1 MIDLT
6 ELDGLLARRRRSR
19 TLPPPAVRRLLR
31 ARAGISIRQLAAT
44 IGVSPAAVSRWET
57 GLRTPRGTA
66 LETYSAALD
75 RLAAE
80 R

>member
-1 MIDLT
+1 MLDLP
-6 ELDGLLARRRRSR
+6 ELDGLLAHQRRAR
-19 TLPPPAVRRLLR
+19 TLPPPEVRRLLR
-31 ARAGISIRQLAAT
+31 TRSGITVRQLAAA

-57 GLRTPRGTA
+57 GLRTPRGGA

>member
-1 MIDLT
+1 MQDLAG
-6 ELDGLLARRRRSR
+6 LDGLLAHQRRAR
-19 TLPPPAVRRLLR
+19 TLPPPTVRRLLR
-31 ARAGISIRQLAAT
+31 TRAGISVRQLAAA

-57 GLRTPRGTA
+57 GLRTPRGAA